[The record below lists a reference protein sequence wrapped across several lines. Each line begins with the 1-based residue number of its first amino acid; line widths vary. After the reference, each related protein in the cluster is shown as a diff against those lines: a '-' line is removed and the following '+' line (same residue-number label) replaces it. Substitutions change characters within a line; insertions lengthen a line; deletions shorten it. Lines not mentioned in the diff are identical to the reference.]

1 MPNVDKHSPGSFSW
15 VELATTDQSAAKKF
29 YSSLFGWTVNDA
41 PIGPGEIYTIFRIDG
56 RDAAAGYTISAADR
70 ERGEPPHWNLYIAT
84 ANADQT
90 AVSAGDL
97 GGTVLAPPFD
107 VMDAGRMSVIQ
118 DPGGAIF
125 CIWQANRNQGIGIS
139 GVEGTLC
146 WADLNTPDTD
156 GAKKFYEGLFGWT
169 MTLGQN
175 DSNGYLHIKNGEEFI
190 GGAPPAAQRD
200 PKIPPHWMVYFY
212 VNDVD
217 ASAAKAKQLGG
228 GIYMEPMTMENVGRM
243 AVVADPQGAVFAIFS
258 AAPRG

>member
-15 VELATTDQSAAKKF
+15 VELATTDQNSAKKF
-29 YSSLFGWTVNDA
+29 YSSLFGWSINDS
-41 PIGPGEIYTIFRIDG
+41 PLGPGEIYTIFRIDG

-70 ERGEPPHWNLYIAT
+70 EQGVPPHWNLYIGT

-90 AVSAGDL
+90 AKRAGEL
-97 GGTVLAPPFD
+97 GGNVLAPPFD

-125 CIWQANRNQGIGIS
+125 CVWQANKSQGIGIA

-146 WADLNTPDTD
+146 WADLNTPDTA

-169 MTLGQN
+169 MAVS
-175 DSNGYLHIKNGEEFI
+175 DKDPSGYLHIKNGEEFI

-200 PKIPPHWMVYFY
+200 PKIPPHWMLYFY
-212 VNDVD
+212 VKDVD
-217 ASAAKAKQLGG
+217 ASAARAKQLGG
-228 GIYMEPMTMENVGRM
+228 GIVMEPLTMENVGRM
-243 AVVADPQGAVFAIFS
+243 AVVADPQGAVFAIFA